1 MTTIRKAL
9 IAIAIILLGGG
20 ALSQQGGSPPQIT
33 FISFPSQIQ
42 ADGSIVSGFIGFKDP
57 DGDLA
62 KAEFVAVQAKYFP
75 SFTLN
80 LTLKGVKEGSFE
92 FEISTTTPQSVTLR
106 VTLID
111 EANNRSQPKEFS
123 FEAVGTG
130 AILQVSPTSL
140 NFSSEVGRT
149 PPSQTIQITNA
160 GSGTLS
166 WSANADQP
174 WIELSPSRGIAPS
187 ILTVSLKSSN
197 LEVGNYTGNITIT
210 APGAQGSPAVVRVT
224 LTVRPP
230 APPAV
235 LDISPRQL
243 EFHGYEGRS
252 NPAPQTLTLRNSG
265 GQPLTWTAQA
275 EARWLTLSSSH
286 GTLQVGESAQVQ
298 VFVDLTGLSVGTLQS
313 RITFTAPEAQNSP
326 VIVPVILRIEA
337 VPPAVLEVAPKQ
349 LEFRGQE
356 GGSNPVAQILTVRN
370 TGEQVL
376 TWAAQVNKAWLR
388 VNPASGNLQ
397 GRESVQVYVYVDLA
411 GLSSG
416 TYEAQITITAPGAQG
431 SPAIVLVTLVIESQ
445 RLPDLVIALGRLPSQ
460 AQPGETLQIENTVK
474 NQGTANSSRF
484 RVGVYLSLDRNWD
497 KTDLLLEARTVDNLA
512 PGAISTDTTTVRI
525 PNDLFNRPAFQPGT
539 LFVIVVADDQD
550 QVKESNE
557 ENNIATAAL
566 TIQRRAIAPR
576 LVQTI
581 FVGVKG
587 PTGVSVAPDGKR
599 VYVAAGEG
607 SSLVVVD
614 AEARRVSE
622 LIRLRG
628 FPQDVAVT
636 PDGRFA
642 YVTSS
647 GNANEVL
654 VVSTSTNRLVASIGN
669 TLLPVGLAVTPDGK
683 FVYVATY
690 RGVAVIDTNSQKLK
704 ELIEMGID
712 EIRAGV
718 AVTPDGKQVLI
729 AQRTSDSIAVIDTS
743 TNRIVRTISVGDA
756 PWGVTVAPD
765 GRFAYVTN
773 PGSNNVSVINL
784 SSLRVEATI
793 DVGIVPAD
801 IRVTPDGN
809 YAFLANFHSHDVTV
823 LDLVARKILT
833 TLRDPL
839 LGGQTW
845 GVAISRDGRFVYV
858 TNNGPNTL
866 WVIETGY

>member
-174 WIELSPSRGIAPS
+174 WIDLSPSRGIAPS

-431 SPAIVLVTLVIESQ
+431 SPAIVGVTLIVERPAILSVTPLQLTFSGKAGQANPPAQSITIRNAGAGTMTWSARAGASWLSITPANGQVTAGQSQ
-445 RLPDLVIALGRLPSQ
+445 RADVRVELRGLSAG
-460 AQPGETLQIENTVK
+460 NY
-474 NQGTANSSRF
+474 SS
-484 RVGVYLSLDRNWD
+484 
-497 KTDLLLEARTVDNLA
+497 TITITA
-512 PGAISTDTTTVRI
+512 PGAQGSPQQLTVQLRVSPAEATIYLTKPVPAPEGAILRLTGPNKFVQVAGNLESPGYIICGPDQRLYVQDFAGGGRILRYNQDGSGRKVIVQDPNLQITTFVFAPNGDLYFGTQKQGLWRLKGADPTNKPEQILPPSTFTFMAEPYAFLTAGPRKGDLLILDSPWSGGRGVSNRVLVARAPDFKVAEPFITTTTYW
-525 PNDLFNRPAFQPGT
+525 PAG
-539 LFVIVVADDQD
+539 L
-550 QVKESNE
+550 
-557 ENNIATAAL
+557 AL
-566 TIQRRAIAPR
+566 NSKSE
-576 LVQTI
+576 I
-581 FVGVKG
+581 FVTMFYDGRIMRYN
-587 PTGVSVAPDGKR
+587 PDGSVQGTFSALEFANQIAIDSQGMVWVTNAVFRGNEVSGGLVRFKPN
-599 VYVAAGEG
+599 G
-607 SSLVVVD
+607 SSEWMLD
-614 AEARRVSE
+614 RV
-622 LIRLRG
+622 
-628 FPQDVAVT
+628 
-636 PDGRFA
+636 
-642 YVTSS
+642 
-647 GNANEVL
+647 VL
-654 VVSTSTNRLVASIGN
+654 VR
-669 TLLPVGLAVTPDGK
+669 
-683 FVYVATY
+683 
-690 RGVAVIDTNSQKLK
+690 
-704 ELIEMGID
+704 
-712 EIRAGV
+712 
-718 AVTPDGKQVLI
+718 
-729 AQRTSDSIAVIDTS
+729 
-743 TNRIVRTISVGDA
+743 
-756 PWGVTVAPD
+756 GVTVC
-765 GRFAYVTN
+765 
-773 PGSNNVSVINL
+773 
-784 SSLRVEATI
+784 E
-793 DVGIVPAD
+793 
-801 IRVTPDGN
+801 
-809 YAFLANFHSHDVTV
+809 
-823 LDLVARKILT
+823 
-833 TLRDPL
+833 
-839 LGGQTW
+839 
-845 GVAISRDGRFVYV
+845 
-858 TNNGPNTL
+858 
-866 WVIETGY
+866 